1 MGHLNGKTA
10 LITGAS
16 SGIGAHFAQ
25 LLARHGARVALAARR
40 VERLTETK
48 AQIEAQG
55 GTARIYGFDATGR
68 DAPDALFDSLQADG
82 FAPSILINAA
92 GVSRPGRAE
101 RNTMDDFDE
110 TVGVNLRTP
119 WRLAQLCAAHWIK
132 TGEEGS
138 IVNVSSMLA
147 RRVGPGVSIYCMT
160 KAALSHLTAAQARE
174 WAQYGIRVNALS
186 PGYIETEINEGFWE
200 TPAGRQELDRLPR
213 KRLGKPRD
221 LDSAILFLTD
231 PASGFVNGADIVVD
245 DAQSWAI

>member
-1 MGHLNGKTA
+1 MGHLDGKIA

-16 SGIGAHFAQ
+16 SGLGAHFAH
-25 LLARHGARVALAARR
+25 LLARHGAHVALAARR
-40 VERLTETK
+40 VERLEEAK
-48 AQIEAQG
+48 ARIEAQG
-55 GTARIYGFDATGR
+55 GTARVYAFDATR
-68 DAPDALFDSLQADG
+68 KDAPDALFGSLRTDG

-92 GVSRPGRAE
+92 GVNRPGRAE
-101 RNTMDDFDE
+101 RNTADDFDE

-119 WRLAQLCAAHWIK
+119 WRLAQLCAAHWIE
-132 TGEEGS
+132 TGVEGS

-174 WAQYGIRVNALS
+174 WAPYGIRVNALS

-200 TPAGRQELDRLPR
+200 TAAGRQELNKLPR

-231 PASGFVNGADIVVD
+231 PASGFVNGADVVVD